1 MLQKT
6 FVRIAIASGC
16 LLLLA
21 ACESGPTIRADGD
34 PSVDFTAYK
43 TFGFFDQLS
52 TDKSK
57 YATMLTGRLKDAT
70 RAELTKRG
78 YQEAQQPQLLVNF
91 STNVENRS
99 EVNSTGASA
108 SYGFY
113 GYRGGM
119 YGAWGGYPQDVYT
132 THYQQGTLAIDLVD
146 STKKQ
151 LVWQGIAEARLTQKM
166 LDNPGAAIGSVV
178 ADIFEK
184 YPVKAPE
191 AASSK

>member
-1 MLQKT
+1 MMHKYFLRL
-6 FVRIAIASGC
+6 VIALGC
-16 LLLLA
+16 VLVA

-78 YQEAQQPQLLVNF
+78 YTEAPSPQLLVNF
-91 STNVENRS
+91 STNVENRT
-99 EVNSTGASA
+99 EVNSTGSSA

-113 GYRGGM
+113 GYRAGM

-132 THYQQGTLAIDLVD
+132 THYQQGTLAIDMVD
-146 STKKQ
+146 SAKKQ
-151 LVWQGIAEARLTQKM
+151 LVWQGIAQARLTKTM

-184 YPVKAPE
+184 YPVQPPA

>member
-6 FVRIAIASGC
+6 LVRFVIAVGC
-16 LLLLA
+16 VLVA

-78 YQEAQQPQLLVNF
+78 YTEAPEPQLLVNF
-91 STNVENRS
+91 STNVENRT
-99 EVNSTGASA
+99 EVNSTGSSA

-113 GYRGGM
+113 GYRAGM
-119 YGAWGGYPQDVYT
+119 YGAWGGYPTDVYT
-132 THYQQGTLAIDLVD
+132 THYQQGTLAIDMVD
-146 STKKQ
+146 SAKKQ
-151 LVWQGIAEARLTQKM
+151 LVWQGIAQARLTKTM

-184 YPVKAPE
+184 YPVKGPE
-191 AASSK
+191 AAK

>member
-1 MLQKT
+1 MLHQK
-6 FVRIAIASGC
+6 FVRLAVTVGC
-16 LLLLA
+16 CVLVA
-21 ACESGPTIRADGD
+21 ACASGPTIRADGD
-34 PSVDFTAYK
+34 PSVDFTKYK

-70 RAELTKRG
+70 RAELGKRG
-78 YQEAQQPQLLVNF
+78 YQEGPQPQLLVNF
-91 STNVENRS
+91 STNVENRT
-99 EVNSTGASA
+99 EVQSTGTSA

-113 GYRGGM
+113 GYRAGM

-146 STKKQ
+146 SEKKQ
-151 LVWQGIAEARLTQKM
+151 LVWQGVAQARLTQKM

-184 YPVKAPE
+184 YPVQPPE
-191 AASSK
+191 AASK

>member
-6 FVRIAIASGC
+6 FPRLAIALGC
-16 LLLLA
+16 VLA
-21 ACESGPTIRADGD
+21 VACSSGPTIRADGD

-43 TFGFFDQLS
+43 TFGFFEQLS

-78 YQEAQQPQLLVNF
+78 YHEAPEPQLLVNF
-91 STNVENRS
+91 STNVENRT
-99 EVNSTGASA
+99 EVNSTGSSA
-108 SYGFY
+108 AYGFY
-113 GYRGGM
+113 GYRAGM
-119 YGAWGGYPQDVYT
+119 YGAWGGYPSDVYT
-132 THYQQGTLAIDLVD
+132 THYQQGTLAIDMVD
-146 STKKQ
+146 ASKKQ
-151 LVWQGIAEARLTQKM
+151 LVWQGIAQARLTKTM

-184 YPVKAPE
+184 YPVKPP
-191 AASSK
+191 AADSSK